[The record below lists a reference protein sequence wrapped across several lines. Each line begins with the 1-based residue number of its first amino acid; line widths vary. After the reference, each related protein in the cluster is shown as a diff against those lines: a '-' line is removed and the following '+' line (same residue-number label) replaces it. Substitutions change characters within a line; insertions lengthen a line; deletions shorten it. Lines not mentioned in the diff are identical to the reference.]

1 MSYCL
6 NPACTNPS
14 NAPRQMVCQSCGKD
28 LVLRDRYRSTR
39 ILGRGGFA
47 TTFLS
52 EDEGL
57 PGKPTCVIKQLR
69 PVVTAP
75 HILEM
80 SRELFQREAETLGRI
95 GNHPQ
100 MPRLLDYF
108 ELEHEFFLVQEYVKG
123 ATLQQEVRR
132 SGPFDESM
140 VFKVLEEVLPLLDH
154 LHSQE
159 VIHRDIK
166 PANIIRR
173 EIDDKLVLIDF
184 GAVKDQVSQT
194 AIANPDENS
203 TLTSFA
209 VGTPGFAPP
218 EQMAMRPV
226 YASDVYSLGVTCIYL
241 LTGKSPKDLSYNPVS
256 GELSWR
262 DHVRVGPE
270 IQDILGKMLEVSL
283 RDRFRSAK
291 EVMQA
296 LAKNSGVSEDY
307 QSRTSGSRSPIRSSS
322 GSRAYSSPTRPRST
336 SPSARSASKV
346 RQYNATRSGT
356 QSPLTESLSKVSGQL
371 STPRSSVSS
380 LGMDSSSLSSK
391 GRSQARLTP
400 NALQHAYGRGQRDF
414 SGQDLRN
421 LNLRKFQLPSANFHE
436 SKLQNSDLRDAILI
450 NANFGRANFSG
461 ANLRNANLMQA
472 YMSHADLAGA
482 DLRGANLSDAY
493 LSHANLR
500 GANLCGADLSGA
512 KLTESQLS
520 FAQTN
525 WLTVLPNGKRGK
537 KGRC

>member
-14 NAPRQMVCQSCGKD
+14 NAPRQMVCQACGNN

-47 TTFLS
+47 TTFLA

-80 SRELFQREAETLGRI
+80 SRELFQREAETLGKI

-100 MPRLLDYF
+100 LPRLLDYF
-108 ELEHEFFLVQEYVKG
+108 ELGQEFFLVQEYVQG

-132 SGPFDESM
+132 SGPFDEDM
-140 VFKVLEEVLPLLDH
+140 VYKVLAEVLPLMDH
-154 LHSQE
+154 LHSVE
-159 VIHRDIK
+159 VIHRDLK

-173 EIDDKLVLIDF
+173 EIDDKLVVIDF

-262 DHVRVGPE
+262 EHVQIGPE
-270 IQDILGKMLEVSL
+270 LQEILGKMLEVSL
-283 RDRFRSAK
+283 RDRYRSAK
-291 EVMQA
+291 EVLQA
-296 LAKNSGVSEDY
+296 LAKNAQGSSAGTVS
-307 QSRTSGSRSPIRSSS
+307 QPPLHSSSSSSRS
-322 GSRAYSSPTRPRST
+322 YSPTRPRSN
-336 SPSARSASKV
+336 SPSSRAASGI
-346 RQYNATRSGT
+346 RRYNSRA
-356 QSPLTESLSKVSGQL
+356 QSPLSGALSKVSGQL
-371 STPRSSVSS
+371 STPRSSYTGLDS
-380 LGMDSSSLSSK
+380 SSSLSSRGPK
-391 GRSQARLTP
+391 KARLTP
-400 NALQHAYGRGQRDF
+400 NAVQHAYGRGQRDF

-436 SKLQNSDLRDAILI
+436 GKFQNTDLRDAILI
-450 NANFGRANFSG
+450 NANFGRANFTG

-472 YMSHADLAGA
+472 YMSHADLANA

-493 LSHANLR
+493 MSHANLR

-512 KLTESQLS
+512 KLTDSQLS

-525 WLTVLPNGKRGK
+525 WLTVFPNGKRGK

>member
-6 NPACTNPS
+6 NPACTNPN
-14 NAPRQMVCQSCGKD
+14 NAPRQMVCQACGHN

-47 TTFLS
+47 TTFLA

-80 SRELFQREAETLGRI
+80 SRELFQREATTLGKI

-100 MPRLLDYF
+100 LPRLLDYF
-108 ELEHEFFLVQEYVKG
+108 ELEQEFFLVQEYVKG

-140 VFKVLEEVLPLLDH
+140 VYNVLEEVLPLLDH
-154 LHSQE
+154 LHGQE

-241 LTGKSPKDLSYNPVS
+241 LTGKSPKDLNYNPVT

-262 DHVRVGPE
+262 EHVRINSE
-270 IQDILGKMLEVSL
+270 LQDLLGTMLEVSL
-283 RDRFRSAK
+283 RDRYRSAK
-291 EVMQA
+291 EVSQA
-296 LAKNSGVSEDY
+296 LARNGANAAASRSGVSNS
-307 QSRTSGSRSPIRSSS
+307 QALRSSS
-322 GSRAYSSPTRPRST
+322 GGRSYSPTRARSN
-336 SPSARSASKV
+336 SPSARAASQI
-346 RQYNATRSGT
+346 RQHNHTRSGV
-356 QSPLTESLSKVSGQL
+356 QSPLTDSFSKVSGRA
-371 STPRSSVSS
+371 RSSYA
-380 LGMDSSSLSSK
+380 GMDSSTSLSSK
-391 GRSQARLTP
+391 GRKQARLTP
-400 NALQHAYGRGQRDF
+400 NAIQHAYGRGQRDF
-414 SGQDLRN
+414 SGQDLRS

-436 SKLQNSDLRDAILI
+436 GKLQDTDLRDAILI

-472 YMSHADLAGA
+472 YMSHADLANA

-512 KLTESQLS
+512 KLNDAQLS
-520 FAQTN
+520 LAQTN
-525 WLTVLPNGKRGK
+525 WLTVYPNGKRGK
-537 KGRC
+537 KGCC

>member
-14 NAPRQMVCQSCGKD
+14 NAPRQMVCQACGSN

-47 TTFLS
+47 TTFLA

-80 SRELFQREAETLGRI
+80 SRELFQREAETLGKI

-100 MPRLLDYF
+100 LPRLLDYF
-108 ELEHEFFLVQEYVKG
+108 ELDQEFFLVQEYVKG

-140 VFKVLEEVLPLLDH
+140 VYNVLEEVLPLLDH

-173 EIDDKLVLIDF
+173 EIDDKLVMIDF

-194 AIANPDENS
+194 AIANPQEHS

-226 YASDVYSLGVTCIYL
+226 YASDIYSLGVTCIYL

-262 DHVRVGPE
+262 EHVRIGPE
-270 IQDILGKMLEVSL
+270 LQEILGKMLEVSL

-291 EVMQA
+291 EVLQA
-296 LAKNSGVSEDY
+296 LVKSTPQSAGSGMSSFS
-307 QSRTSGSRSPIRSSS
+307 QPPLRSTSRTRSYSPTQPRSRSN
-322 GSRAYSSPTRPRST
+322 
-336 SPSARSASKV
+336 SPSARAAAGI
-346 RQYNATRSGT
+346 RQYNTRTGA

-371 STPRSSVSS
+371 STPRSTYT
-380 LGMDSSSLSSK
+380 GMDSSSSLSSR
-391 GRSQARLTP
+391 GRGQARLTP
-400 NALQHAYGRGQRDF
+400 NAIQHAFSRGQRDF

-421 LNLRKFQLPSANFHE
+421 LNLRKFQLPSANLHE
-436 SKLQNSDLRDAILI
+436 SKLQNTDLRDAILI

-472 YMSHADLAGA
+472 YMSHADLANA

-520 FAQTN
+520 LAQTN
-525 WLTVLPNGKRGK
+525 WLTVYPNGKRGK

>member
-14 NAPRQMVCQSCGKD
+14 NAPRQMVCQACGSN

-47 TTFLS
+47 TTFLA

-80 SRELFQREAETLGRI
+80 SRELFQREAETLGKI

-100 MPRLLDYF
+100 LPRLLDYF
-108 ELEHEFFLVQEYVKG
+108 ELGQEFFLVQEYVKG

-140 VFKVLEEVLPLLDH
+140 VYNVLEEVLPLLEH

-173 EIDDKLVLIDF
+173 EIDDKLVMIDF

-194 AIANPDENS
+194 AIANPEEHS

-262 DHVRVGPE
+262 EHVRVSLE
-270 IQDILGKMLEVSL
+270 LQDILAKMLEVSL
-283 RDRFRSAK
+283 RDRYRSAK
-291 EVMQA
+291 EVLQA
-296 LAKNSGVSEDY
+296 LAKNTPSPNSGLPVS
-307 QSRTSGSRSPIRSSS
+307 QPPLHSTSGARS
-322 GSRAYSSPTRPRST
+322 YSPTRPRSH
-336 SPSARSASKV
+336 SPSSRAASGI
-346 RQYNATRSGT
+346 RRYHSRTGA
-356 QSPLTESLSKVSGQL
+356 QSPLSGALSKVSGQL
-371 STPRSSVSS
+371 SPPRSTYT
-380 LGMDSSSLSSK
+380 GMDSSSSLSSR
-391 GRSQARLTP
+391 GRGQARLTP
-400 NALQHAYGRGQRDF
+400 NAIQHAYGRGQRDF

-421 LNLRKFQLPSANFHE
+421 LHLRKFQLPSANFHE
-436 SKLQNSDLRDAILI
+436 GKLQNTDLRDAILI
-450 NANFGRANFSG
+450 NANFGRANFAG

-472 YMSHADLAGA
+472 YMSHADLANA

-525 WLTVLPNGKRGK
+525 WLTVYPNGKRGK